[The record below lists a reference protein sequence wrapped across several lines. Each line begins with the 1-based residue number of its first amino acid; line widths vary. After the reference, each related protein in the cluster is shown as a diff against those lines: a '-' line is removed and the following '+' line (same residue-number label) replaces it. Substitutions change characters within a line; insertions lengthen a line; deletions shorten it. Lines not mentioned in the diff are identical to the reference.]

1 LLSGKN
7 RSAALLAGLIL
18 SGSLLLTSAVAGPPK
33 GKKPPKKGGNAA
45 LVAAGKK
52 VYDSNGCANCH
63 TIAGKGGKIG
73 PELTRVGA
81 DAKHTAKW
89 LEEKVKDPKASNPSS
104 TMPAFAEKIK
114 GKDLAALGAYLA
126 SLKK

>member
-1 LLSGKN
+1 MLSGKN

-18 SGSLLLTSAVAGPPK
+18 SGSLLMTSAIARPPK
-33 GKKPPKKGGNAA
+33 SKKPPKKNKSAA
-45 LVAAGKK
+45 LIAAGKK

-63 TIAGKGGKIG
+63 TVAGKGGKIG

-81 DAKHTAKW
+81 DSKHTAKW
-89 LEEKVKDPKASNPSS
+89 LQEKVANPKASHPST
-104 TMPAFAEKIK
+104 TMPSFAEKIK
-114 GKDLAALGAYLA
+114 GKDLTAIGAYLA